1 MNKLIFVTGI
11 GTNVGKSYATG
22 WLANILLAEG
32 KSVITQKMIQ
42 TGNDEFSEDID
53 VHRKIMG
60 MEYCDDDKNHLT
72 APMIFSYPAS
82 PHLAAKIDKKDIN
95 LEIIENATNR
105 LLAKY
110 NVVLLEGAGGLM
122 VPIKDDYLTID
133 YITDK
138 QYSVALVTN
147 GTLGS
152 INHTLLSLYLLE
164 KRKIN
169 VEYVIYN
176 AFFDEDNIICNDTVN
191 YIKNYVQQHYK
202 NAKFLLMPS
211 LKTL

>member
-176 AFFDEDNIICNDTVN
+176 AFFEEDNIICNYKLN
-191 YIKNYVQQHYK
+191 KIKKY
-202 NAKFLLMPS
+202 
-211 LKTL
+211 